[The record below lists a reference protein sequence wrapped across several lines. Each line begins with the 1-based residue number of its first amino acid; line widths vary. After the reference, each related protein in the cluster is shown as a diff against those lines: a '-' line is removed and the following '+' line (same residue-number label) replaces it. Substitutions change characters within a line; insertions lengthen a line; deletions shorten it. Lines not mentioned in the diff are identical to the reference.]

1 MLAGSIERPGGRLHY
16 EVSGRN
22 HAPTL
27 VLLHPLG
34 ASLGVWDTQMP
45 QFEQFFRVL
54 RFDARGHGKST
65 LATTPEPQFTIA
77 DLAADAIE
85 ILDALHI
92 ERAHW
97 CGLSLGG
104 VVALQA
110 AINSPARV
118 QRLVLANTAAHFPPP
133 SMWDERRAIALSQ
146 GLAPLLEAV
155 PSRWFTAPFRTA
167 QPERVEAL
175 LELMRRNQ
183 PAGYAAACAALRD
196 ADLRGGLTGVR
207 APTLVIA
214 GSQDAATPL
223 ERAEELC
230 ENISGADLLVLDA
243 AHLSNVE
250 QAEDFSRAVIDFLRD

>member
-1 MLAGSIERPGGRLHY
+1 MLAGSIERPSGRLHY

-34 ASLGVWDTQMP
+34 SSLGVWDPQMP
-45 QFEQFFRVL
+45 LFEQFFRVV

-65 LATTPEPQFTIA
+65 LAAGSEASCTLI

-97 CGLSLGG
+97 CGMSLGG
-104 VVALQA
+104 AVALQA
-110 AINSPARV
+110 AIHSPERV

-133 SMWDERRAIALSQ
+133 SMWDERRAVVLGQ
-146 GLAPLLEAV
+146 GLAPLIEAV
-155 PSRWFTAPFRTA
+155 PQRWFTAAFRAA
-167 QPERVEAL
+167 QPERVEAV
-175 LELMRRNQ
+175 LELMRRTQ
-183 PAGYAAACAALRD
+183 PAGYAAACTALRD
-196 ADLRGGLTGVR
+196 ADLRSALTGVR

-214 GSQDAATPL
+214 GAQDSATPL

-230 ENISGADLLVLDA
+230 ESISGADLLVLDA

>member
-34 ASLGVWDTQMP
+34 ASLGVWDLQMP

-65 LATTPEPQFTIA
+65 LVGSAEIEFTLA
-77 DLAADAIE
+77 DLAADVIE

-97 CGLSLGG
+97 CGMSLGG

-110 AINSPARV
+110 AIDFPARV
-118 QRLVLANTAAHFPPP
+118 QRLVLANTAAHFPPAA
-133 SMWDERRAIALSQ
+133 MWDERRAVALGQ
-146 GLAPLLEAV
+146 GLAPLAEAV
-155 PSRWFTAPFRTA
+155 PQRWFTAAFRAA
-167 QPERVEAL
+167 QPESVESI
-175 LELMRRNQ
+175 LELMRRAQ
-183 PAGYAAACAALRD
+183 PAGYAAACVALRD
-196 ADLRGGLTGVR
+196 ADLRGALTSVR

-214 GSQDAATPL
+214 GAQDAATPL

-230 ENISGADLLVLDA
+230 ESISGADLLVLDA